1 MKPGAKLS
9 HIRFRKDS
17 RSVGLISLALVGL
30 FTLVFAALALI
41 ESGQP
46 RPAPAAQ
53 TLNQA
58 SFTLSQSELPPP
70 TTAKWHAQTLPDNWQ
85 LSRPGESGTAWYRIE
100 FVLTEA
106 QLSLS
111 ALYVPRLSM
120 AGAAFVNGE
129 PVGGVA
135 VDKAAA
141 TRQWYRPQL
150 YTVPAKLLRSGMN
163 VVHIRLS
170 TMLHPKSGLSEIYF
184 GPVDAVTTLWE
195 QRYFWQVTS
204 VQITSA
210 LTLGLSTLALL
221 AWCLRRWNTA
231 YGYFGASA
239 LLWAVRDTHLLFT
252 EIPVSPALWEVG
264 VATSIIW
271 VLALIFMFVLRFA
284 GQRLPVAERL
294 LGLFA
299 VMAPLILW
307 LSGESH
313 LRMAIAGCNSVLL
326 LTGAYVIWL
335 LIDVAR
341 RERSIDA
348 WLLLAA
354 SLAVYG
360 LGAHDWFTQRDVLG
374 FSQPYNLHFGGPV
387 LFTAVAWNM
396 FKRFTKV
403 QAEADEMTR
412 SLERRVLQKNRELE
426 QSFERMRVAE
436 SARLLVLE
444 RERIMRDMH
453 DGVGSQLMAAH
464 QLARQGKLQADELT
478 TVLGECLDD
487 LRLVIDSLEP
497 TDGDLLN
504 VIGNLR
510 YRLSDRFL
518 RQGIELNWEIEDLP
532 PFGRLAPCD
541 ILQILRIV
549 QEAFANVLKH
559 ARASGVWFSA
569 SISADHSQ
577 VHLSVR
583 DNGRGI
589 SVASVSP
596 STGGRGLANMQHRAA
611 AVGGALTVASE
622 GHGTVVS
629 LVLPLIAPLVAPWV
643 APSAVAAQHRQSPFS
658 GMAGKVS
665 DF

>member
-9 HIRFRKDS
+9 HIKPRVGA
-17 RSVGLISLALVGL
+17 RSAGLASLVLLGL
-30 FTLVFAALALI
+30 FALALAAMALF
-41 ESGQP
+41 ENSKP
-46 RPAPAAQ
+46 SLNPATQ
-53 TLNQA
+53 VLHQA
-58 SFTLSQSELPPP
+58 SFLLDESELPPP
-70 TTAKWHAQTLPDNWQ
+70 SHAKWQSQTLPDNWQ
-85 LSRPGESGTAWYRIE
+85 LSRPGQIGTAWYRIE
-100 FVLTEA
+100 FVLTDK
-106 QLSLS
+106 QLNLS

-135 VDKAAA
+135 IDKSSI

-150 YTVPAKLLRSGMN
+150 YTVPAKLLKSGVN
-163 VVHIRLS
+163 VIHIRLS
-170 TMLHPKSGLSEIYF
+170 TLTHPKSGLSELYF
-184 GPVDAVTTLWE
+184 GPVDAVTSLWE

-239 LLWAVRDTHLLFT
+239 LLWAVRDTHVLFT
-252 EIPVSPALWEVG
+252 ETPVSPALWEVG

-299 VMAPLILW
+299 LIAPLSLW
-307 LSGESH
+307 MADESE
-313 LRMAIAGCNSVLL
+313 LRLVIAACNSVLL
-326 LTGAYVIWL
+326 LMGAYVIKL
-335 LIDVAR
+335 LVDVAR
-341 RERSIDA
+341 RERNVDA
-348 WLLLAA
+348 VLLLLA
-354 SLAVYG
+354 SLAVYA

-374 FSQPYNLHFGGPV
+374 FSQPYNLHFGGPI
-387 LFTAVAWNM
+387 LFIAVAWNM
-396 FKRFTKV
+396 FKRFTTA

-412 SLERRVLQKNRELE
+412 SLERRVQQKNVELE
-426 QSFERMRVAE
+426 LSFERMRVAE

-464 QLARQGKLQADELT
+464 QLAKQGMLQADELT

-510 YRLSDRFL
+510 YRLSDRFV

-532 PFGRLAPCD
+532 PLGRLAPCD

-569 SISADHSQ
+569 SISADRSQ

-589 SVASVSP
+589 AIDNAQP
-596 STGGRGLANMQHRAA
+596 LRGGRGLANMQHRAT

-622 GHGTVVS
+622 GQGTVVS
-629 LVLPLIAPLVAPWV
+629 LTLPLVAPALADWH
-643 APSAVAAQHRQSPFS
+643 SSPR
-658 GMAGKVS
+658 KT
-665 DF
+665 

>member
-9 HIRFRKDS
+9 HIRPRVGL
-17 RSVGLISLALVGL
+17 RSVGLGCLALLGL
-30 FTLVFAALALI
+30 FTLAFAAMALL
-41 ESGQP
+41 ESGKP
-46 RPAPAAQ
+46 SPTTTAQ
-53 TLNQA
+53 ALHQA
-58 SFTLSQSELPPP
+58 SIFFSESDQPPSESV
-70 TTAKWHAQTLPDNWQ
+70 KWQPVTLPDNWQ
-85 LSRPGESGTAWYRIE
+85 LSRPGQTGTAWYRIE
-100 FVLTEA
+100 FVLTDK
-106 QLSLS
+106 QPKLS
-111 ALYVPRLSM
+111 ALYVPRVSM
-120 AGAAFVNGE
+120 AGAAFVNSE

-135 VDKAAA
+135 VAKAPT

-150 YTVPAKLLRSGMN
+150 YTLPATLLKSGVN
-163 VVHIRLS
+163 VVHIRLN
-170 TMLHPKSGLSEIYF
+170 TLLHPKSGLSELHF
-184 GPVDAVTTLWE
+184 GSVDAVTALWE
-195 QRYFWQVTS
+195 RRYFWQVTS

-221 AWCLRRWNTA
+221 AWLLRRWNTA

-252 EIPVSPALWEVG
+252 EIPVSPELWEVG

-284 GQRLPVAERL
+284 GQRLPVVERL

-299 VMAPLILW
+299 LIAPLVLG
-307 LSGESH
+307 SAGESN
-313 LRMAIAGCNSVLL
+313 LRMAIAGCNLVLL
-326 LTGAYVIWL
+326 LTGACVIKL

-341 RERSIDA
+341 RERTVDA
-348 WLLLAA
+348 VLLLAA
-354 SLAVYG
+354 SISVYA
-360 LGAHDWFTQRDVLG
+360 LGAHDWFTQHDVLG
-374 FSQPYNLHFGGPV
+374 FSQPYNLHFGGPI
-387 LFTAVAWNM
+387 LFVAVAWNM
-396 FKRFTKV
+396 FKRFTTA
-403 QAEADEMTR
+403 QTEADEMTR
-412 SLERRVLQKNRELE
+412 SLERRVLQKNVELE
-426 QSFERMRVAE
+426 LSFERMRVAE

-464 QLARQGKLQADELT
+464 QLAKQGMLQADELT

-510 YRLSDRFL
+510 YRLSDRFV

-532 PFGRLAPCD
+532 PLGRLAPCD

-569 SISADHSQ
+569 SISADRSQ

-589 SVASVSP
+589 ATDTAQVAS
-596 STGGRGLANMQHRAA
+596 GGRGLANMQHRAT
-611 AVGGALTVASE
+611 AVGGALTVASA

-629 LVLPLIAPLVAPWV
+629 LVLPLVAPV
-643 APSAVAAQHRQSPFS
+643 L
-658 GMAGKVS
+658 AGWHSTPRKK
-665 DF
+665 